1 MATAWTLTL
10 PAAGLI
16 GALAHEGVQVF
27 PSDTSGVVAVGIAG
41 LAIAG
46 TFFELA
52 RRSDHVTARNVLD
65 SLPPRPPPPAPVSVG
80 AAA

>member
-1 MATAWTLTL
+1 MVIAWTLTL

-27 PSDTSGVVAVGIAG
+27 PSDTAGVIAVGIAA
-41 LAIAG
+41 LAIACTLFG
-46 TFFELA
+46 LA
-52 RRSDHVTARNVLD
+52 RRNDPVTTRNVLD
-65 SLPPRPPPPAPVSVG
+65 SLPPRPPPAPVSVG